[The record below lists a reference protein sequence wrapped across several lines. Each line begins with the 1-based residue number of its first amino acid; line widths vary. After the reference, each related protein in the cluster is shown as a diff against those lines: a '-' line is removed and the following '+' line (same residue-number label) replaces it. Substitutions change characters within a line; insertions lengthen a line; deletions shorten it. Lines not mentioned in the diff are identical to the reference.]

1 VIDGRM
7 VREQA
12 GALREGVRRRGSLDK
27 HGSLID
33 RAERL
38 DRERRATIQR
48 VEERKAAR
56 NAASQE
62 VARKKKAGEN
72 ADDLVASARLLGA
85 EIALLEAELAT
96 SQGEFDAILL
106 ELPNVTLPEV
116 PEGDATANVV
126 VSTWGE
132 PRAAGSVKPHWEVAE
147 TLGLLDL
154 PRGAKISGSGFI
166 VYRGRG
172 ARLQR
177 ALMNF
182 CVDLHTREFGY
193 EETQVPLFVNRDSM
207 TGTGQL
213 PKFEE
218 DMYALRDDALFAIPT
233 AEVPVT
239 NLFREEILD
248 GAALPLALTAFSA
261 CFRREAG
268 SAGKDTRGLLRVHQF
283 DKVELVRFTSPEDSP
298 AQHELLTTHAEQVLQ
313 RLGLPHRRLL
323 LAAGDTG
330 FSSAKTYDL
339 EAFAP
344 GVGQWLEVS
353 SCSNFGEFQA
363 RRANIRYRPAP
374 GEKPRYVHTLNGSG
388 LGFPRTVA
396 AILEHYQNADGSVT
410 VPEVLRPYFGADV
423 IR

>member
-1 VIDGRM
+1 M

-12 GALREGVRRRGSLDK
+12 GTLREGVRRRGSLDK
-27 HGSLID
+27 HGPLID
-33 RAERL
+33 RAEQL
-38 DRERRATIQR
+38 DRERRATIQA

-56 NAASQE
+56 NSASQE

-72 ADDLVASARLLGA
+72 ADELMASARELGV
-85 EIALLEAELAT
+85 EIAKLEADLAA
-96 SQGEFDAILL
+96 SQGEFDSILL
-106 ELPNVTLPEV
+106 ELPNVTLPDV
-116 PEGDATANVV
+116 PEGDASKNVV

-132 PRAAGSVKPHWEVAE
+132 PRAAGTVKPHWEVAE
-147 TLGLLDL
+147 TLRLLDL

-166 VYRGRG
+166 VYRDRG

-182 CVDLHTREFGY
+182 LVDLHTREFGY

-207 TGTGQL
+207 VGTGQL

-218 DMYALRDDALFAIPT
+218 DMYALRDDPFFAIPT
-233 AEVPVT
+233 SEVPVT

-248 GAALPLALTAFSA
+248 GAKLPIALTAFSQ

-268 SAGKDTRGLLRVHQF
+268 AAGKDTRGLLRLHQF
-283 DKVELVRFTSPEDSP
+283 EKVELVRFTTPEDSS
-298 AQHELLTTHAEQVLQ
+298 AQLELLTSHAEQALQ

-330 FSSAKTYDL
+330 FSNAKTYDL
-339 EAFAP
+339 EVFAP
-344 GVGQWLEVS
+344 GVGSWLEVS
-353 SCSNFGEFQA
+353 SCSSYTDFQA
-363 RRANIRYRPAP
+363 RRANIRFRPAP
-374 GEKPRYVHTLNGSG
+374 GEKPKFVHTLNGSG
-388 LGFPRTVA
+388 LGFPRVVA
-396 AILEHYQNADGSVT
+396 SILEHYQNADGSVT
-410 VPEVLRPYFGADV
+410 VPGVLRPYFGADL

>member
-1 VIDGRM
+1 M

-27 HGSLID
+27 HGPIID

-38 DRERRATIQR
+38 DRERRATIQA

-56 NAASQE
+56 NTASQD

-72 ADDLVASARLLGA
+72 ADDLMASAREIGA
-85 EIALLEAELAT
+85 EITRLEAELEA
-96 SQGEFDAILL
+96 SQGEFDAILM
-106 ELPNVTLPEV
+106 ELPNITLAEV
-116 PEGDATANVV
+116 PEGDASANTI

-147 TLGLLDL
+147 ALGLLDL

-166 VYRGRG
+166 VYRARG
-172 ARLQR
+172 AKLQR

-182 CVDLHTREFGY
+182 LLDLHTREFGY
-193 EETQVPLFVNRDSM
+193 EETQVPLFVNRASM

-218 DMYALRDDALFAIPT
+218 DMYAVAGDDLFAIPT
-233 AEVPVT
+233 SEVPVT
-239 NLFREEILD
+239 NLFRDEILD
-248 GAALPLALTAFSA
+248 GAKLPMALTAFSQ

-268 SAGKDTRGLLRVHQF
+268 AAGKDTRGLLRLHQF
-283 DKVELVRFTSPEDSP
+283 DKVELVRFTTPEDSP
-298 AQHELLTTHAEQVLQ
+298 AQLELLTSHAEQALQ

-339 EAFAP
+339 EVFAP
-344 GVGQWLEVS
+344 GVGSWLEVS
-353 SCSNFGEFQA
+353 SCSSFADFQA

-374 GEKPRYVHTLNGSG
+374 GEKPRHVHTLNGSG
-388 LGFPRTVA
+388 PAFPRTVA

-410 VPEVLRPYFGADV
+410 VPEVLRPYFGDDV

>member
-1 VIDGRM
+1 M

-12 GALREGVRRRGSLDK
+12 GMLREGVRRRGSLDR
-27 HGSLID
+27 HGPLID
-33 RAERL
+33 RAEQL
-38 DRERRATIQR
+38 DRERRATIQA

-62 VARKKKAGEN
+62 VARRKKSGEN
-72 ADDLVASARLLGA
+72 ADDIVARGRELGA
-85 EIALLEAELAT
+85 EIAALEADLSK
-96 SQGEFDAILL
+96 SQGAFDAILL
-106 ELPNVTLPEV
+106 ELPNVTLAEV

-126 VSTWGE
+126 VSTWGA
-132 PRAAGSVKPHWEVAE
+132 PRAAGSVRPHWEVAE
-147 TLGLLDL
+147 KLGLLDL
-154 PRGAKISGSGFI
+154 ARGAKISGSGFI
-166 VYRGRG
+166 VYRGQG

-182 CVDLHTREFGY
+182 CLDLHTREFGY

-207 TGTGQL
+207 VGTGQL

-218 DMYALRDDALFAIPT
+218 DMYALRDDPLFAIPT

-239 NLFREEILD
+239 NLFRDEILD
-248 GAALPLALTAFSA
+248 GASLPRAVTAFSA

-268 SAGKDTRGLLRVHQF
+268 AAGKDTRGLLRVHQF
-283 DKVELVRFTSPEDSP
+283 DKVELVRIVSPEDSP
-298 AQHELLTTHAEQVLQ
+298 AQLELLTSHAEEVLR

-330 FSSAKTYDL
+330 FSNAKTYDL
-339 EAFAP
+339 EVYAP
-344 GVGQWLEVS
+344 GVGAWLEVS
-353 SCSNFGEFQA
+353 SCSSYTDFQA
-363 RRANIRYRPAP
+363 RRANIRYRPAA
-374 GEKPRYVHTLNGSG
+374 GEKPQFVHTLNGSG

-396 AILEHYQNADGSVT
+396 AILEHCQNADGSVT
-410 VPEVLRPYFGADV
+410 VPEVLRPYFGAET

>member
-12 GALREGVRRRGSLDK
+12 GVLREGVRRRGSLDK
-27 HGSLID
+27 HGPLID

-38 DRERRATIQR
+38 DRERRATIQA

-62 VARKKKAGEN
+62 VARRKKSGDS
-72 ADDLVASARLLGA
+72 ADDLMASARELGA
-85 EIALLEAELAT
+85 EIAKLEAELAK
-96 SQGEFDAILL
+96 SQGEFDAILY

-126 VSTWGE
+126 VSTWGD
-132 PRAAGSVKPHWEVAE
+132 PRAGGSVLPHWEVAE
-147 TLGLLDL
+147 KLGLLDL
-154 PRGAKISGSGFI
+154 PRGAKIAGSGFI

-172 ARLQR
+172 ARFQR

-207 TGTGQL
+207 VGTGQL

-239 NLFREEILD
+239 NLFRDEIVD
-248 GAALPLALTAFSA
+248 GAALPMALTAFSA

-268 SAGKDTRGLLRVHQF
+268 AAGKDTRGLLRLHQF
-283 DKVELVRFTSPEDSP
+283 DKVELVRFATPEGSP
-298 AQHELLTTHAEQVLQ
+298 AQHELLTSHAEEVLR

-330 FSSAKTYDL
+330 FSNAKTYDL
-339 EAFAP
+339 EVFAP
-344 GVGQWLEVS
+344 GVGAWLEVS
-353 SCSNFGEFQA
+353 SCSNYGDFQA
-363 RRANIRYRPAP
+363 RRANIRYRPSA
-374 GEKPRYVHTLNGSG
+374 GEKLRFVHTLNGSG

-410 VPEVLRPYFGADV
+410 VPGVLRPYFGAEV

>member
-1 VIDGRM
+1 M

-27 HGSLID
+27 HGPLIE

-38 DRERRATIQR
+38 DRDRRLTIQA

-62 VARKKKAGEN
+62 VSRRKKAGEN
-72 ADDLVASARLLGA
+72 ADDLVASARALGG
-85 EIALLEAELAT
+85 EIARLEAELAA
-96 SQGEFDAILL
+96 SQGEFDAILY

-193 EETQVPLFVNRDSM
+193 EETQVPLFVNRDAM

-248 GAALPLALTAFSA
+248 GAKLPLALTAFSA

-283 DKVELVRFTSPEDSP
+283 DKVELVRFTAPEDSP

-313 RLGLPHRRLL
+313 RLGLPHRRVL

-374 GEKPRYVHTLNGSG
+374 GEKPRHVHTLNGSG

>member
-1 VIDGRM
+1 VIDIRM
-7 VREQA
+7 IREQPDT
-12 GALREGVRRRGSLDK
+12 LREGVRRRGSLET
-27 HGSLID
+27 HGPLID

-38 DRERRATIQR
+38 DRERRATIQA

-56 NAASQE
+56 NAASAE
-62 VARKKKAGEN
+62 VARRKKAGEN
-72 ADDLVASARLLGA
+72 ADEVVSNARALGA
-85 EIALLEAELAT
+85 EIARLEGELAAT
-96 SQGEFDAILL
+96 QSEFDAILL

-116 PEGDATANVV
+116 PEGGAAANVV
-126 VSTWGE
+126 VSSWGA

-154 PRGAKISGSGFI
+154 PRGAKIAGSGFI
-166 VYRGRG
+166 VYRARG

-193 EETQVPLFVNRDSM
+193 EETQVPFFVNRDAM
-207 TGTGQL
+207 VGTGQL
-213 PKFEE
+213 PKFED

-248 GAALPLALTAFSA
+248 GATLPLALTAFSA

-268 SAGKDTRGLLRVHQF
+268 AAGKDTRGLLRVHQF
-283 DKVELVRFTSPEDSP
+283 DKVELVRFSSPEDSP
-298 AQHELLTTHAEQVLQ
+298 AQHELLTTHAEQVLR

-330 FSSAKTYDL
+330 FQSSKTYDL

-353 SCSNFGEFQA
+353 SCSNFGDFQA
-363 RRANIRYRPAP
+363 RRANIRYRPEP
-374 GEKPRYVHTLNGSG
+374 GGKPRHVHTLNGSG

-396 AILEHYQNADGSVT
+396 AILEHYQNPDGSVT
-410 VPEVLRPYFGADV
+410 VPDVLRPYFGADL
-423 IR
+423 IS